1 MSALDPAAN
10 PVSAPQRTVID
21 AAERWKLGN
30 LAELL
35 GYWDLLRFLT
45 WRHLRVRYA
54 QSALGIG
61 WAIVQ
66 PLASVLVFTLV
77 FGKLAGVDSD
87 GSPYALFAFV
97 AILPW
102 NYFSGA
108 VTDGAASLVIQATLV
123 RKIYFPR
130 IILPLSVILAK
141 LVDFV
146 IGAFLLTLV
155 LLWKGYA
162 PSAEAWCLPL
172 LGLLMII
179 TSAGL
184 AVWLTALAVQ
194 YRDVNHA
201 SGFMVQLLMYAT
213 PVVYPTTLVPE
224 GLRLLYAL
232 NPLVG
237 VIEGSRAVL
246 LGVGGV
252 PWGYL
257 AVGTASAVTVF
268 VTGIVYFHRREH
280 LFSDVA

>member
-1 MSALDPAAN
+1 MSALDPAVRA
-10 PVSAPQRTVID
+10 VSAPLRTVID
-21 AAERWKLGN
+21 AEDRWKLGN
-30 LAELL
+30 LVELR

-45 WRHLRVRYA
+45 WRHVRVRYA

-61 WAIVQ
+61 WAVVQ

-77 FGKLAGVDSD
+77 FGKMAGVSSN

-108 VTDGAASLVIQATLV
+108 VTDGAASLVTQAALV

-130 IILPLSVILAK
+130 IILPASVILAK

-146 IGAFLLTLV
+146 IGAILLTLV
-155 LLWKGYA
+155 LLFKGYV

-172 LGLLMII
+172 LVLLMII

-201 SGFMVQLLMYAT
+201 SGFMVQLLMYAA

-237 VIEGSRAVL
+237 VIEGFRAVL

-257 AVGTASAVTVF
+257 AVGTVSAVTLF
-268 VTGIVYFHRREH
+268 VTGTLYFHRREH